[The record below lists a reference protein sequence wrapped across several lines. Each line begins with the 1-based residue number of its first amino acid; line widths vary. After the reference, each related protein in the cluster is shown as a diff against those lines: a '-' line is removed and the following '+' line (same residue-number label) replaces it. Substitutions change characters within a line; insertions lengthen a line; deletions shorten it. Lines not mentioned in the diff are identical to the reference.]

1 MLERANIDPGGRAA
15 MIDRLLQRTLLKN
28 SPASSPWTLQSAIV
42 LGIIASLMLLALA
55 TYIGKQERLWQDA
68 VRALREEP
76 GLQVV
81 GESTSWGTR
90 EIRGLRDPLARDP
103 EEVLNHLGFDTSGMV
118 LKFKGYLSAE
128 EPFLL
133 KHITSGPR
141 QVIAVTPSQPVA
153 DESPELPE
161 TAPLPIVTA
170 PRNVP
175 SPATMEPESA
185 REAKG
190 DVESIT
196 IAFQRDSEAL
206 AGGHSEKLKALARQ
220 VRQLQDLAAANAQEL
235 RVAMRIHQTSGTA
248 SGSLWQRR
256 QALIRS
262 ALELAGVTPQLI
274 DPTLITT
281 AARPPIQGST
291 DTLSLRLSFESA
303 SARP

>member
-1 MLERANIDPGGRAA
+1 
-15 MIDRLLQRTLLKN
+15 
-28 SPASSPWTLQSAIV
+28 
-42 LGIIASLMLLALA
+42 
-55 TYIGKQERLWQDA
+55 
-68 VRALREEP
+68 
-76 GLQVV
+76 
-81 GESTSWGTR
+81 
-90 EIRGLRDPLARDP
+90 
-103 EEVLNHLGFDTSGMV
+103 
-118 LKFKGYLSAE
+118 
-128 EPFLL
+128 
-133 KHITSGPR
+133 
-141 QVIAVTPSQPVA
+141 
-153 DESPELPE
+153 
-161 TAPLPIVTA
+161 
-170 PRNVP
+170 
-175 SPATMEPESA
+175 MEPESA